1 MLNPT
6 LLPVGRLQNSLGS
19 SPLGQAQPLITGGC
33 WHSCPLKPSFARQS
47 KPMQMELQEEQGLT
61 VVLSALLSQAAKPI
75 PGAGYP
81 DGGMVQ
87 LQAQGTP

>member
-1 MLNPT
+1 
-6 LLPVGRLQNSLGS
+6 
-19 SPLGQAQPLITGGC
+19 
-33 WHSCPLKPSFARQS
+33 
-47 KPMQMELQEEQGLT
+47 MQMELQEEQGLT
-61 VVLSALLSQAAKPI
+61 VVLPALLSQAAKPI